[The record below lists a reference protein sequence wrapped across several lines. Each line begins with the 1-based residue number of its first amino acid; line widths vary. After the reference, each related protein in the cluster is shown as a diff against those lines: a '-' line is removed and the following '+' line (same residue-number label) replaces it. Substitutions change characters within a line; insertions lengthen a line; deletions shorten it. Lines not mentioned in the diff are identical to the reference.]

1 MLPAAFEFASRN
13 HPSPSSNVCLI
24 LKICA
29 ANAILFMVADALFQ
43 NGEELIVMLC
53 VLAVVLNAIEGFLEV
68 GTGLLPDVR
77 QI

>member
-43 NGEELIVMLC
+43 NGE
-53 VLAVVLNAIEGFLEV
+53 
-68 GTGLLPDVR
+68 
-77 QI
+77 